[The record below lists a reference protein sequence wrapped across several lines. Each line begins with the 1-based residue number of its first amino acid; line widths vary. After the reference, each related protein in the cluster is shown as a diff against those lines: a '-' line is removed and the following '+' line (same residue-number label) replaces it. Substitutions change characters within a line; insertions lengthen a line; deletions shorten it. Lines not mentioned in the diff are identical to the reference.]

1 MAGFASAWAAAG
13 LRLFHSLVKLPAMR
27 IGVATGAVEVLPME
41 DRGGRLQLCRL
52 LVAVGTRNRDV
63 FARELKP
70 SLLVLG
76 KCESRGLVTVD
87 RMAPFAGIEVRRSSK
102 LAGVL
107 VGMAVSAVLEFQL
120 ENGVGS
126 VGDVALVASHFCVRP
141 RQGVCGLRVI
151 CHREC
156 RRFPSVHGVT

>member
-13 LRLFHSLVKLPAMR
+13 FRLFHPLIELPAMWV
-27 IGVATGAVEVLPME
+27 GMAPGAVEVLPME
-41 DRGGRLQLCRL
+41 DRRGRLQLCRL
-52 LVAVGTRNRDV
+52 LVEVGTRNRDV

-120 ENGVGS
+120 EKGIGPVRNM
-126 VGDVALVASHFCVRP
+126 ALVASHLCVCT
-141 RQGVCGLRVI
+141 RQGICGFRVI
-151 CHREC
+151 
-156 RRFPSVHGVT
+156 